1 MKLKLN
7 NGEIIEI
14 NSNVYNKNKLINIGA
29 GIKLKPVGFIPA
41 KYKNISSK
49 DIIKPDLKYDSNT
62 NLQLLGTKRWLFER
76 ATITNGS
83 SKSEFFEIVEGPDN
97 MLGKVVM
104 VYDDKFGLVL
114 YIVNIFE

>member
-14 NSNVYNKNKLINIGA
+14 NSNVYKKNKIINIGA

-41 KYKNISSK
+41 KYKNIEIQ
-49 DIIKPDLKYDSNT
+49 DVINPNLKFNSDT
-62 NLQLLGTKRWLFER
+62 NLQLLGTKQWLFEK

-83 SKSEFFEIVEGPDN
+83 SKSQFFEIVEGPAN
-97 MLGKVVM
+97 MLGKVVT
-104 VYDDKFGLVL
+104 VTDDKFGLVL
-114 YIVNIFE
+114 YIVNICK